1 MNETFNYE
9 LDGLE
14 AFTNYT
20 VTVVACTS
28 FCSNLNENLKITT
41 TIGEPGVMFQ
51 PRMESLEDNSV
62 LISWDVPK
70 VIGGNLEFFQFRA
83 SKHDGNA
90 RIYRINGKA
99 RSCVIKSLNCDS
111 EKIDFSIRSVNVG
124 PTTAETMET
133 TVEGCFEFRE
143 PIEGEVS
150 GHFYGEWSEP
160 VVFYCQFRLA
170 SMMASVF
177 ILLIFLVVFSY
188 LMVRMYQKIKDMK
201 DIHIVWP
208 KGLDPESPVKS
219 DICEAVKDLDLIKNH
234 VLTDIEEE
242 EEIEKFIE
250 KPESVKSEL
259 FLPFICNPKTNEVFY
274 TMPTIP
280 TERVNMTPKSNQTMQ
295 LNSPTDYMKMYAPA
309 GSSPV
314 SPVAGYLDMSGGRSP
329 VTPKKSP
336 STDYHDNDVKM
347 FIKDKEMHNNGYIG
361 KRASIICEAKKTPVV
376 VNANGYVG
384 LQK

>member
-1 MNETFNYE
+1 MNETFDYE

-28 FCSNLNENLKITT
+28 FCSDLNENLKVTT
-41 TIGEPGVMFQ
+41 AIGEPGIMFQ

-62 LISWDVPK
+62 LISWDAPK
-70 VIGGNLEFFQFRA
+70 VAGGNLEFFQFRA
-83 SKHDGNA
+83 SKRDGEEK
-90 RIYRINGKA
+90 IFRINGKA

-111 EKIDFSIRSVNVG
+111 EKIDFSIRSVNVK

-133 TVEGCFEFRE
+133 TVKDCFEFRE

-177 ILLIFLVVFSY
+177 VLLIFLFTFTY
-188 LMVRMYQKIKDMK
+188 LFVRMYQKYQDMK

-208 KGLDPESPVKS
+208 KGLDPESPVKK
-219 DICEAVKDLDLIKNH
+219 DISEAVKDLDLIKNH
-234 VLTDIEEE
+234 VLADIEEE
-242 EEIEKFIE
+242 EENEKFLE
-250 KPESVKSEL
+250 KRESVKSEL

-274 TMPTIP
+274 TMSKIP
-280 TERVNMTPKSNQTMQ
+280 TERVNLTPKGNRTA
-295 LNSPTDYMKMYAPA
+295 LTASPTDYMKMYAPA
-309 GSSPV
+309 GSPPV
-314 SPVAGYLDMSGGRSP
+314 SPVAGYLDMSGARSP
-329 VTPKKSP
+329 ATPKKSP
-336 STDYHDNDVKM
+336 SSDYHDNDVKM
-347 FIKDKEMHNNGYIG
+347 FIKDQEMHNNGYIG
-361 KRASIICEAKKTPVV
+361 KRASIICETKKPTVV